1 MKGGLS
7 LGFLA
12 AAVLAGGLRAPLLG
26 AVGAAAAAILAAAES
41 PLILGPAVWWLPW
54 LGWAALSCA
63 FSAQPWAG
71 LPVLARWSAF
81 AVFLALAAGWDER
94 ARRLWLTGFC
104 VGAAILAAAA
114 LATGAGVGFGS
125 TMTGLLPP
133 YYNYTAFVLAAVAAA
148 AAAWALSPEASKAT
162 KVWLWI
168 LVIGLT
174 TCLLL
179 ARSRGGLLGLCA
191 AAAWLAWRR
200 GGTKVLVSLIAAVAV
215 SIALA
220 PEAWKDAAFKRTRSF
235 GEARPAIWR
244 AAVGL
249 AAGSPWLG
257 EGPGNFSVGF
267 LRRPARSAD
276 GAANWGLWTPY
287 AHSEPLQAA
296 AETGCAG
303 LALWLLGFGA
313 TVIGALRGARGR
325 LGAAEIAARAALI
338 AVLPQILMDNMLQLP
353 GLAFLYAA
361 LLAVSRPASPARG
374 SIELPRVSAAA
385 LAVFALVSAVPG
397 FLAAPAE
404 AGAELKE
411 RMTRA
416 ERAVRIFPMDAYRRE
431 DWAQTLEE
439 AGLRQ
444 EALEQ
449 WRAAERLAPFNAI
462 YPWRRARLTTAAEA
476 ETRLRRA
483 LELEPGFL
491 TARVDHVLV
500 LRALGRRDEERAEI
514 AELTRRAALPPPAT
528 MSGYER
534 TIVRRL
540 PADLARA
547 GIKCN

>member
-1 MKGGLS
+1 MKGGPA
-7 LGFLA
+7 LGLLA
-12 AAVLAGGLRAPLLG
+12 VAVLAGGLRAPLLG
-26 AVGAAAAAILAAAES
+26 AVGAAAAAILAAAEA
-41 PLILGPAVWWLPW
+41 PLLLGPAVWWLPW

-63 FSAQPWAG
+63 LSAQPWAG

-81 AVFLALAAGWDER
+81 VVFLALAAGWDAR

-104 VGAAILAAAA
+104 ALAAILAAAA

-133 YYNYTAFVLAAVAAA
+133 YYNYTAFVLAAAAA
-148 AAAWALSPEASKAT
+148 AALAWALSPEAPKTTARA
-162 KVWLWI
+162 WLWI
-168 LVIGLT
+168 LVIVLT
-174 TCLLL
+174 ACLLL
-179 ARSRGGLLGLCA
+179 ARSRGGLMGLSA
-191 AAAWLAWRR
+191 SAAWLVWRR
-200 GGTKVLVSLIAAVAV
+200 GGTKVLVVMIAALVV
-215 SIALA
+215 SIIFA
-220 PEAWKDAAFKRTRSF
+220 PDAWKNAAFKRGRAL

-257 EGPGNFSVGF
+257 EGPGNFSVGY
-267 LRRPARSAD
+267 LRRPARSAQ

-296 AETGCAG
+296 AETGVAG

-313 TVIGALRGARGR
+313 STIGAFRGARGR

-338 AVLPQILMDNMLQLP
+338 AVLPQMLMDNMLQLP
-353 GLAFLYAA
+353 GLAFVYAS
-361 LLAVSRPASPARG
+361 LLAVSRPTPSTRG
-374 SIELPRVSAAA
+374 SAELPRVSAAA

-404 AGAELKE
+404 AGVEIEK
-411 RMTRA
+411 RMTRV
-416 ERAVRIFPMDAYRRE
+416 ERAVRIFPMDAPRRE
-431 DWAQTLEE
+431 DLAQTLEE
-439 AGLRQ
+439 AGRRQ

-449 WRAAERLAPFNAI
+449 WSAAERLAPFNAI
-462 YPWRRARLTTAAEA
+462 YPWRRARLTPAAAAEA
-476 ETRLRRA
+476 PLRRA

-491 TARVDHVLV
+491 SARVDYVLV

-514 AELTRRAALPPPAT
+514 AELKRRAALPPPST

-547 GIKCN
+547 GIK